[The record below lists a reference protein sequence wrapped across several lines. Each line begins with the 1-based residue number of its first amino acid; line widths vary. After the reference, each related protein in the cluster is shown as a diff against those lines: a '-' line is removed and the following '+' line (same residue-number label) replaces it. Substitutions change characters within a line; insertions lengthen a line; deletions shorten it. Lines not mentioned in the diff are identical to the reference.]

1 MVDLQQLRSSIDDVD
16 GRILSLILERRRLVA
31 QVAQYKQEHQL
42 PVFAPERENQILERI
57 GEKTAEG
64 IGSIRLLY
72 GILMDINKLLEYQLM
87 PRDIVVPTDLGGAS
101 VRAIL
106 PDNPGSLCRY
116 ISPLAAAEVSI
127 AGIRSHQLPGGKLV
141 VDIELIGETKD
152 PKFIAVLS
160 VLADAAEKFTLL

>member
-1 MVDLQQLRSSIDDVD
+1 MELQELRSSIDDVD
-16 GRILSLILERRRLVA
+16 NRILSLILERRRLIT
-31 QVAQYKQEHQL
+31 QVAKYKKDHHI
-42 PVFAPERENQILERI
+42 PVFSPDREKQILERI
-57 GEKTAEG
+57 SKQTQDG

-72 GILMDINKLLEYQLM
+72 GILMDINKLHEYQQL